1 MDSGLDVLIFLLL
14 FGSFFD
20 GFLVVPE
27 LFESEIEVVFA
38 VVRVA
43 FFIFGRHLVDLR
55 PEPRPEPRPEG
66 LPTGELRDEEVL
78 KGEPKKMS
86 PTFKVNFLT
95 L

>member
-1 MDSGLDVLIFLLL
+1 MDSGLDVLIFLFL

-43 FFIFGRHLVDLR
+43 FFIFGRHLVN
-55 PEPRPEPRPEG
+55 PRPEPRPEG